1 MQEESPSAFP
11 RWMPAM
17 PYDQLPDVF
26 AQILEQAID
35 GVVVLDEHNRVLL
48 FNAAAE
54 RLWGYSREA
63 VLGQDVGLLLPREV
77 RPRLDASLDTEGIVG
92 SRSEVPM
99 RCRDG
104 SRLWGSMSISHIEFD
119 GKRLLTAFVKDC
131 TLQRRQREQM
141 DVLSLAA
148 NETDNAVIVTGRE
161 GRILYVNAGFSR
173 MFGWNA
179 EQAQGR
185 YPSELLQVPQAS
197 VRRWRQAGAGLF
209 RSEELVRDLIGRPLW
224 CSVVANPILDARG
237 QPVNSVMLLTDITH
251 TKLHEVL
258 QNKVLDALV
267 RERPLVDVM
276 DLVCRE
282 VERIAPEVKAS
293 ILRVD
298 AQGRMHP
305 LAAPSL
311 PEAFSQSIE
320 GARMG
325 PHAGSCGTAAYRGKA
340 VMVSDIASDPLWDD
354 YRQLALPL
362 GLKACW
368 SSPIKN
374 SEGRVIGT
382 FAFYYE
388 QCRGPDELHL
398 RLVDVSLPLCAL
410 ALEREE
416 ARAHIRQLAFYDTLT
431 GLPNRSLLLAEAE
444 QAMTRIENDEA
455 EMAVLF
461 IDLDRFKQINDSL
474 GHPAGD
480 ELLRLVAAR
489 LQEVVREQG
498 LVGRLSG
505 DEFVVVLP
513 YCGGLLASQIAER
526 ILARLALAH
535 RVGGVSLI
543 TLASIG
549 ISLFP
554 SNGRD
559 METLLHRAD
568 IAMYQAKNGGR
579 GSYRFFSEEMNQRA
593 QERLAL
599 ESALREAV
607 QRQALSLHYQPQVRL
622 DDGRV
627 HAVEALA
634 RWRHPQLGAV
644 APNRFIPLAEE
655 CGIIGELS
663 QWVLREACRQL
674 ADWRRRG
681 IHIPA
686 VAVNLSP
693 ADFRDPDLPVRLQDL
708 LQRNGLA
715 GTDLVVEITEGM
727 LLDNHPATLDILRAV
742 HGLGV
747 RLSMD
752 DFGTGYS
759 SLGYLHRLPIS
770 ELKLDRSFVAE
781 LNAGAAA
788 QALTD
793 AVMNIGRSLELMVV
807 AEGVEDEAQLELL
820 RQQGYPVAQGY
831 LFSRPLPAA
840 ALEEWLVRRGREG

>member
-63 VLGQDVGLLLPREV
+63 VLGQDVGLLLPQEV
-77 RPRLDASLDTEGIVG
+77 RPRLDASLETEGIVG

-179 EQAQGR
+179 EQALGR

-311 PEAFSQSIE
+311 PEDFSRSIE

-325 PHAGSCGTAAYRGKA
+325 PRAGSCGTAAYRGKA

-354 YRQLALPL
+354 YRHLVPP

-398 RLVDVSLPLCAL
+398 RLVDVSLPLVAL

-444 QAMTRIENDEA
+444 QAMTRIEDDEA

-461 IDLDRFKQINDSL
+461 IDLDRFKHINDSL

-535 RVGGVSLI
+535 RVAGVSLI

-607 QRQALSLHYQPQVRL
+607 QRQALSLHYQPQVCL

-644 APNRFIPLAEE
+644 APNRFIALAEE

-693 ADFRDPDLPVRLQDL
+693 ADFRDPDLPARLQDL
-708 LQRNGLA
+708 RRRNGLA
-715 GTDLVVEITEGM
+715 GSDLVVEITEGM

-759 SLGYLHRLPIS
+759 SLGYLHRLPIR
-770 ELKLDRSFVAE
+770 ELKLDRSFVADLRE
-781 LNAGAAA
+781 GTAA

-793 AVMNIGRSLELMVV
+793 AVMNIGRSLELMVI

-840 ALEEWLVRRGREG
+840 ALEEWLVRRGRGL

>member
-1 MQEESPSAFP
+1 MTNP
-11 RWMPAM
+11 
-17 PYDQLPDVF
+17 QLPDVLP
-26 AQILEQAID
+26 QILEQAID
-35 GVVVLDEHNRVLL
+35 GVVVLDERNSVLL

-54 RLWGYSREA
+54 RLWGYSRDE
-63 VLGQDVGLLLPREV
+63 VLGRDVGLLLPDEV
-77 RPRLDASLDTEGIVG
+77 RPRLDAPLDSEAIVG

-99 RCRDG
+99 RRRDG
-104 SRLWGSMSISHIEFD
+104 SWLWGSMSISRID
-119 GKRLLTAFVKDC
+119 VRGRRLLTAFVKDC

-148 NETDNAVIVTGRE
+148 NETDNAVIVTGRD
-161 GRILYVNAGFSR
+161 GRILYVNTGFSR
-173 MFGWNA
+173 MFGW
-179 EQAQGR
+179 GR
-185 YPSELLQVPQAS
+185 QDVLGRLPSELLRVANGSLRHWQRAGGGVF
-197 VRRWRQAGAGLF
+197 RR
-209 RSEELVRDLIGRPLW
+209 EELVRDLIGRPLW

-237 QPVNSVMLLTDITH
+237 EPTHSVMLLTDITH

-267 RERPLVDVM
+267 RELPLVSVM

-298 AQGRMHP
+298 SHGRLHP

-320 GARMG
+320 GAPMG
-325 PHAGSCGTAAYRGKA
+325 PRAGSCGTAAYRGEP
-340 VMVSDIASDPLWDD
+340 VLVSDIGSDPLWDD
-354 YRQLALPL
+354 YRQLVPP

-388 QCRGPDELHL
+388 QNRGPDELHL
-398 RLVDVSLPLCAL
+398 RLVDVSLHLCAL
-410 ALEREE
+410 ALERDE
-416 ARAHIRQLAFYDTLT
+416 ARAHIRQLAFYDALT

-444 QAMTRIENDEA
+444 QAISRCDTEDA
-455 EMAVLF
+455 ELAVLF

-489 LQEVVREQG
+489 LQAVVRERG
-498 LVGRLSG
+498 MVGRLSG

-513 YCGGLLASQIAER
+513 QCDGLLATQVAER
-526 ILARLALAH
+526 LLARLAVAH
-535 RVGGVSLI
+535 RVAGVSLT

-549 ISLFP
+549 ISLYP
-554 SNGRD
+554 SNGQD

-568 IAMYQAKNGGR
+568 MAMYQAKNGGR
-579 GSYRFFSEEMNQRA
+579 GSFRFFSDEMNQRA

-599 ESALREAV
+599 ESCLREAV
-607 QRQALSLHYQPQVRL
+607 RHQTLSLHYQPQVRL
-622 DDGRV
+622 HDGGI

-644 APNRFIPLAEE
+644 APSRFIPLAEE
-655 CGIIGELS
+655 CGLIGELS

-674 ADWRRRG
+674 ADWRQRG
-681 IHIPA
+681 IEIPA

-693 ADFRDPDLPVRLQDL
+693 SDFHDQDLPRNLNL
-708 LQRNGLA
+708 LLRRHGLSGA
-715 GTDLVVEITEGM
+715 DLVVEITEGM
-727 LLDNHPATLDILRAV
+727 LLDNHPTTLETLHALAE
-742 HGLGV
+742 LGV

-759 SLGYLHRLPIS
+759 SLGHLRRLIVD
-770 ELKLDRSFVAE
+770 ELKLDRSFVQGLE
-781 LNAGAAA
+781 SDDAAR
-788 QALTD
+788 ALTS
-793 AVMNIGRSLELMVV
+793 AVIRIGESLSLPVV
-807 AEGVEDEAQLELL
+807 AEGVENEEQRRFLIE
-820 RQQGYPVAQGY
+820 QGCAAGQGF
-831 LFSRPLPAA
+831 LFSPPLPAA
-840 ALEEWLVRRGREG
+840 DLEEWLRGRP